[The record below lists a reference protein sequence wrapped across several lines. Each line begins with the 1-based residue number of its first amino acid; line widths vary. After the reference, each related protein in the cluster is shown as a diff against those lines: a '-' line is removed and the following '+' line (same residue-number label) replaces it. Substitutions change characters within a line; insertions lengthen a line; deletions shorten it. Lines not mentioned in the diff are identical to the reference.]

1 MAGAGRAKRAGE
13 IAERPTCDRR
23 AFCRGLSCVALAG
36 LPALLNGA
44 AAPTLFAGPRRTG
57 GGHPS
62 KETNMAKKV
71 KEVRAKV
78 LSVKGEC
85 SLGHKAGD
93 MVRFTDG
100 GVDGHICIH
109 ALYSMM
115 PKVFAMMFNA
125 EFPWA
130 ANPDVLTHACPD
142 AFNPVVFELTRG
154 YED

>member
-1 MAGAGRAKRAGE
+1 
-13 IAERPTCDRR
+13 
-23 AFCRGLSCVALAG
+23 
-36 LPALLNGA
+36 
-44 AAPTLFAGPRRTG
+44 
-57 GGHPS
+57 
-62 KETNMAKKV
+62 MAKKV

-78 LSVKGEC
+78 LSAKGTCEQK
-85 SLGHKAGD
+85 HEPGD
-93 MVRFTDG
+93 VVRFTDR

-130 ANPDVLTHACPD
+130 KDHPDTLTHPCPD
-142 AFNPVVFELTRG
+142 AANPVVFELTRI